1 MTHDENIST
10 RLSTSNGNGKC
21 RGTAPTTP
29 GPGVLLAAALLV
41 VAGTTLGFCL
51 LRRLF
56 FFGLLSLG
64 LPRGRSGW
72 LLALGRLLRPLRSF
86 TLRLA
91 LAQSWRLRRLL
102 LGLLR
107 RGRGLLSLLL
117 RRPGLRLGLAFALAF
132 QTRDKLLLLRLK
144 LRLLVAELIQGRLR
158 PHFVALAQ
166 LRLAGQVLDTGD
178 VPDVLADAVA
188 DGATLA
194 DNLLHVL
201 SRETCCHSSPLL
213 FLGLGDAGRFQSNCY
228 CLLLLAAGLHEFTD
242 VFSNRLS
249 AFALFQR
256 NDALPSQISTPARSR
271 VPTVITQLHSN
282 CLRLGT
288 ERATAHATT
297 PGGFMF
303 SVSSVQ

>member
-51 LRRLF
+51 LRRH
-56 FFGLLSLG
+56 
-64 LPRGRSGW
+64 
-72 LLALGRLLRPLRSF
+72 
-86 TLRLA
+86 
-91 LAQSWRLRRLL
+91 LRRLVA
-102 LGLLR
+102 GLIR
-107 RGRGLLSLLL
+107 
-117 RRPGLRLGLAFALAF
+117 
-132 QTRDKLLLLRLK
+132 
-144 LRLLVAELIQGRLR
+144 GRLR

-194 DNLLHVL
+194 DNRLHVL